1 MQELIFF
8 RKILPGFN
16 FATIKSVLKI
26 FCQNLW
32 KTPVKELIFFKL
44 QARNLQLYKK
54 WGKLEV
60 LLSVFCGT
68 KIALEWTTCPPPPL
82 CLTHPLILKFF
93 NPPLFSI
100 LKTSYPLPICKWGGR
115 GGGFKQCNAIMPSLR
130 NIIPYS
136 LLKPLKPHVIKMD
149 VAFQIH

>member
-32 KTPVKELIFFKL
+32 KKFVKELIFFKL

-60 LLSVFCGT
+60 LLSVFFAT
-68 KIALEWTTCPPPPL
+68 KIALEWTTSPPPRSTLPPL
-82 CLTHPLILKFF
+82 CLTHPLILNFF

-100 LKTSYPLPICKWGGR
+100 LKTPFEDIIQYFEDSMGSNYV
-115 GGGFKQCNAIMPSLR
+115 MPSCHLCE
-130 NIIPYS
+130 I
-136 LLKPLKPHVIKMD
+136 
-149 VAFQIH
+149 

>member
-68 KIALEWTTCPPPPL
+68 KIALEWTTSSPIFRSIPPPL
-82 CLTHPLILKFF
+82 CLTHPLILNFS

-100 LKTSYPLPICKWGGR
+100 LKTPW
-115 GGGFKQCNAIMPSLR
+115 GGFKLCNVIMPSLR
-130 NIIPYS
+130 NIISYS
-136 LLKPLKPHVIKMD
+136 LLKPLKFYVIKMG